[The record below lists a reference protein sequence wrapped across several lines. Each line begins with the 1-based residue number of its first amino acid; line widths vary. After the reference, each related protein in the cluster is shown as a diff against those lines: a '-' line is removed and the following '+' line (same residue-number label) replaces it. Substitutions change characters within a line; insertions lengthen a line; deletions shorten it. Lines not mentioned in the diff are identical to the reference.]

1 MSECEAFGL
10 TAQEAAEEVTR
21 VIQVVNTWQDHFA
34 QVGVCQEDID
44 SLALRI
50 DGEFLLDQRTSF
62 DIATYR
68 I

>member
-1 MSECEAFGL
+1 MC
-10 TAQEAAEEVTR
+10 
-21 VIQVVNTWQDHFA
+21 VIELVKTWQDHFA

-50 DGEFLLDQRTSF
+50 DGAFLLGQPICF
-62 DIATYR
+62 DIATYQ